1 MNAPAPQRVAREAA
15 VDRALAATLGVLAE
29 AGALRV
35 EPAILQP
42 ADGFLDT
49 VGEDIRKR
57 LFLTQGADGATL
69 CLRPDFTIPVCRA
82 HVEAGRV
89 EPIVYSYG
97 GRVFRQRAGETGEFI
112 QAGAELLGHDDRA
125 EADARCLS
133 LTVKALAAC
142 GTVPDA
148 IAVGDEDL
156 FSALL
161 DALGLAP
168 TVRQR
173 LRGAFGDRDRLSA
186 LADRLVS
193 GAGTDG
199 MTAHAG
205 VLSALA
211 GQDRQGAQA
220 LVEDLLSIAG
230 IGTVAGRTP
239 HEIAERFL
247 DQADAARAGLD
258 AERRAILESYLAISG
273 PMPEAVDQLGRFFG
287 TLTLEH
293 RLDADAFGR
302 AVAEFRRRMELIEV
316 AGVDPRQLRFAAGFG
331 RAIDYYTG
339 FVFEIAARDG
349 SGRPLAGGGRYDAL
363 LTLLGAKTPVP
374 AVGFS
379 IWIERLEMA

>member
-1 MNAPAPQRVAREAA
+1 MTTALFASNDPTAQRHLE
-15 VDRALAATLGVLAE
+15 ATLAVLAD

-35 EPAILQP
+35 EPPILQP

-57 LFLTQGADGATL
+57 LFLTQGIDGATL

-82 HVEAGRV
+82 HVESGRV

-97 GRVFRQRAGETGEFI
+97 GRVFRQRSGETGEFL
-112 QAGAELLGHDDRA
+112 QAGAELLGHEDRA
-125 EADARCLS
+125 QADAQCLS

-142 GTVPDA
+142 GAVPDG

-173 LRGAFGDRDRLSA
+173 LRGAFGDRERLRS

-199 MTAHAG
+199 LTAHAG

-258 AERRAILESYLAISG
+258 AQRRAILDAYLSIGG
-273 PMPEAVDQLGRFFG
+273 PMPDAVDELGRFFG

-293 RLDADAFGR
+293 KLDADAFGR
-302 AVAEFRRRMELIEV
+302 AVAEFRRRMDLIEA
-316 AGVDPRQLRFAAGFG
+316 AGVDARRLHFSAGFG

-363 LTLLGAKTPVP
+363 LTLLGANTPVP

-379 IWIERLEMA
+379 VWIERLETTR